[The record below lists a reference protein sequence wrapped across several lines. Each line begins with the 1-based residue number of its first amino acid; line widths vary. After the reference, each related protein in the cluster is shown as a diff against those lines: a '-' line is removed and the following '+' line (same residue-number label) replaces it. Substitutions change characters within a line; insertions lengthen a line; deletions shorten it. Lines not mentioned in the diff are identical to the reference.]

1 MCGMAGILGNVNPS
15 DIVKL
20 RNMLAI
26 MKYRGPDDWDTI
38 MLDGAML
45 GHRRLSV
52 IDLSRSGQQPMTS
65 DDGRFQLIYNGEI
78 YNYLELRETLSKY
91 YVFNTNTDSEVLLN
105 AYRHWGDAF
114 LEKLRGMFA
123 FCIFDNIK

>member
-20 RNMLAI
+20 RDMLAI

-45 GHRRLSV
+45 SHRRLSV
-52 IDLSRSGQQPMTS
+52 IDLSRSGRQPMTS

-78 YNYLELRETLSKY
+78 YNYLELRETPQ
-91 YVFNTNTDSEVLLN
+91 
-105 AYRHWGDAF
+105 
-114 LEKLRGMFA
+114 
-123 FCIFDNIK
+123 NIMYLIQIRTPRFY